1 MANPV
6 IRWDNINST
15 YANLLTDEDSKGTLG
30 YVSHDILNYETISNH
45 IVYEDSLSGPRLP
58 FTLPFEQDE
67 NTGWS
72 LTVQEGEDSELVRV
86 VRSTFTKEGEDPELV
101 RVEVIQKRVDEDDPT
116 DFAVWALFAR
126 NHDKFVVMENTVCF
140 HLITDEMVVINTHG
154 EFAEEQFEYD
164 VTNAN
169 DIVDFIY
176 DRVNNF
182 LDSMWDD
189 DEPTDMSMFE
199 TFKDRFKFN

>member
-1 MANPV
+1 MASPV
-6 IRWDNINST
+6 IRWENINST
-15 YANLLTDEDSKGTLG
+15 YANLLTDEGSTGTLE

-45 IVYEDSLSGPRLP
+45 LVYEDSVSGPRMS
-58 FTLPFEQDE
+58 FTLPFKQDE

-72 LTVQEGEDSELVRV
+72 LTMQEECQI
-86 VRSTFTKEGEDPELV
+86 VRSTFTKEGEDPEFV
-101 RVEVIQKRVDEDDPT
+101 RVEVIQKRADEDDPT

-126 NHDKFVVMENTVCF
+126 NHDKFVVMENNVCF
-140 HLITDEMVVINTHG
+140 HLITDEMIVINTHG

-176 DRVNNF
+176 SRVNNF
-182 LDSMWDD
+182 LESMWDD
-189 DEPTDMSMFE
+189 EEPSDMSMFE
-199 TFKDRFKFN
+199 TFKDRFDFTC